1 METPANAVA
10 VTVNSGVR
18 TAYIPRGRPLLYGL
32 MAEGMFIPSGCG
44 GRGNCGQCKVRLVGR
59 QLPHTPAELSL
70 ISEPDRQRGVHLS
83 CQVPAAENLSIE
95 IPADHMSARQ
105 YEAEA
110 ASVQR
115 LTPDVF
121 RIELNVI
128 GAGLDFIAGQYVQV
142 FIPGTEDTPEPKYRA
157 YSIAS
162 APSSRRRLTLIVR
175 REPEG
180 TVSPYL
186 CERLAPGDRL
196 TIRGPFG
203 EFRLHDGPRDMVL
216 IAGGSGMAPIRSLL
230 LSMAEAGVH
239 RPATYYFTART
250 TRDLFMGEEM
260 QELERLL
267 PGFRFVPS
275 LSNPLPGEP
284 WEGETGGITAVLA
297 RRLGTLDRH
306 EAYLC
311 GSAGMID
318 AAIRVLRSRGLPE
331 ELIFFDKFL

>member
-1 METPANAVA
+1 VT
-10 VTVNSGVR
+10 VTVNGGAR
-18 TAYIPRGRPLLYGL
+18 TIHVQRGRPLLYGL
-32 MAEGMFIPSGCG
+32 MAQGMFIPSGCG
-44 GRGNCGQCKVRLVGR
+44 GRGNCGQCKVRIAGR
-59 QLPHTPAELSL
+59 ELPYTPAELPL
-70 ISEPDRQRGVHLS
+70 IPEPDRKQRIHLS
-83 CQVPAAENLSIE
+83 CQVLPSEDLAID
-95 IPADHMSARQ
+95 IPADHLTARQ
-105 YEAEA
+105 HEAEA
-110 ASVQR
+110 AGVRQ

-121 RIELNVI
+121 KIELKVG
-128 GAGLDFIAGQYVQV
+128 GAGLDFTAGQYVQV
-142 FIPGTEDTPEPKYRA
+142 FIPGTEHASEPKYRA

-162 APSSRRRLTLIVR
+162 APSSKRDLALIVR

-186 CERLAPGDRL
+186 CDRLAPGDRL
-196 TIRGPFG
+196 PIRGPFG
-203 EFRLHDGPRDMVL
+203 EFRLHDSPREMLL

-230 LSMAEAGVH
+230 LSMAEAGIH

-250 TRDLFMGEEM
+250 LKDLFMVEEM
-260 QELERLL
+260 REMERRL
-267 PGFRFVPS
+267 PGFHFVPS

-284 WEGETGGITAVLA
+284 WEGEKGGITAVLA